1 MFPQI
6 PMMTALHLNA
16 ALDALRP
23 VMAQA
28 LATGDGVAVLLLE
41 GLSQQIQQ
49 TLGRLPGLDE
59 NEDEFDPGEADLG
72 AGTAASPA

>member
-1 MFPQI
+1 MFRAV

-28 LATGDGVAVLLLE
+28 QQAGDGVTVLLLD
-41 GLSQQIQQ
+41 GLSRQIRDAMA
-49 TLGRLPGLDE
+49 RLPQSG
-59 NEDEFDPGEADLG
+59 EDEDEADEADCLV
-72 AGTAASPA
+72 PAV